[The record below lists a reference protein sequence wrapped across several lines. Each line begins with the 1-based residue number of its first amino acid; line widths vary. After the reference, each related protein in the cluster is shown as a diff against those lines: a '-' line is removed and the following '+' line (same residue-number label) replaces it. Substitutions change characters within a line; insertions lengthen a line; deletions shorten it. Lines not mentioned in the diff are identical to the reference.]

1 MKTLTIVVVVLTLGG
16 LIMAFQTS
24 DGKRTQYEN
33 YSSNSVMMLPLKQ
46 KDVIVTQNEK
56 RVKRL
61 IKMGYVVEDVDVVSY
76 ETNSSFGEISTYY
89 TLIKY

>member
-1 MKTLTIVVVVLTLGG
+1 MKTFLMIIGAIALTSVI
-16 LIMAFQTS
+16 ISFQTS
-24 DGKRTQYEN
+24 DGRYSDGSMTQSRRVIN
-33 YSSNSVMMLPLKQ
+33 MPLKQ

>member
-1 MKTLTIVVVVLTLGG
+1 MKTFFAIIGILAFTGI
-16 LIMAFQTS
+16 IISFQTS
-24 DGKRTQYEN
+24 DDRYSDKWKGAVN
-33 YSSNSVMMLPLKQ
+33 YNIVFPLKQ

-61 IKMGYVVEDVDVVSY
+61 IKMGYVVDDVDVVSY
-76 ETNSSFGEISTYY
+76 ETNSSFGEISKYY